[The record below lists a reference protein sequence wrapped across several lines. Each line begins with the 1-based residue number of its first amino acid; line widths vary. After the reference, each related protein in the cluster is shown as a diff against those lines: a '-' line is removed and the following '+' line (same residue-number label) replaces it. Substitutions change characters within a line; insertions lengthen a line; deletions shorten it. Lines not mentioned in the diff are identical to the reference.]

1 MTQSLVTWQQ
11 NPAGAVLGISGWP
24 DTLSHLP
31 TCLGKPGETRQSS
44 LALRLGLCQGWA
56 PPRSQATCWSSLV
69 PWGSRDSPFSL
80 VLVPRCCDKRLWT
93 KIDLSRCKSIT
104 PQALS
109 GIIKRQPVSLDLS
122 WTNISKKQLTWL
134 VNRLPGE
141 HGLGRGPCLCHQ
153 PAPRLPDGWTA
164 ARDRLC
170 ALVSASLKT
179 PGCLDP
185 ITQQA
190 ANRDVVSCCCVFNL
204 SFGEPS
210 SLFHPKKGGELA
222 SSCAWRKR
230 IEIWDASELTKPV

>member
-1 MTQSLVTWQQ
+1 MTQGLVTWQQ
-11 NPAGAVLGISGWP
+11 NPAGAVLGIPGWP
-24 DTLSHLP
+24 DTLSNLP

-44 LALRLGLCQGWA
+44 LVLRLGLCQGWA
-56 PPRSQATCWSSLV
+56 PPRSQATCLSSLV

-141 HGLGRGPCLCHQ
+141 RGLGRGPCLCHQ

-170 ALVSASLKT
+170 TLVSASLKLLGAWI
-179 PGCLDP
+179 PSPSKQP
-185 ITQQA
+185 IVMWFPA
-190 ANRDVVSCCCVFNL
+190 AVLFNL
-204 SFGEPS
+204 SFREPS